1 MLIVGLTG
9 GIGAGKSTAAT
20 ALARRGAVVV
30 DVDGLGRQVLG
41 HGGTAIEAV
50 VERFGDVVRSD
61 SGDIDRQA
69 LAGIVFNDERA
80 LKDLEAISHP
90 AINDLIDKTVDEF
103 PDESIVVLEMA
114 VLVESTLGYNNRHRY
129 EVVVVIEAPTDVR
142 LRRLLDRGMTQEDAM
157 ARMDAQA
164 TDDERRAAAHFVIGN
179 LGTPEQLAD
188 SVGELWAAL
197 QGLHTEKAG

>member
-142 LRRLLDRGMTQEDAM
+142 LRRLLDRGMTQEDAL

>member
-50 VERFGDVVRSD
+50 VERFGDLVRSE
-61 SGDIDRQA
+61 SGDIDRGA
-69 LAGIVFNDERA
+69 LAEIVFNDDRA

-103 PDESIVVLEMA
+103 PDDSIVVLEMA

-129 EVVVVIEAPTDVR
+129 EVVVVIEAPTDIR

-179 LGTPEQLAD
+179 QGTPEQLAD
-188 SVGELWAAL
+188 TVGELWSAL
-197 QGLHTEKAG
+197 QGLHTQKMG

>member
-41 HGGTAIEAV
+41 HGGSAIEAV
-50 VERFGDVVRSD
+50 VERFGDLVRSE
-61 SGDIDRQA
+61 SGDIDRRA
-69 LAGIVFNDERA
+69 LAEIVFNDERA

-103 PDESIVVLEMA
+103 PHDSIVVLEMA

-142 LRRLLDRGMTQEDAM
+142 LRRLLDRGMTQEDVM

-179 LGTPEQLAD
+179 QGTPEQLAD
-188 SVGELWAAL
+188 SVGELWSAL
-197 QGLHTEKAG
+197 QGLHTQKMG